1 MISSLYVIQKTGYF
15 LKIQPIKKLYI
26 DCISNSLFT
35 HQKIPIDDRD
45 KENLKFCND
54 ELYEFSTSLAIQNI
68 GLNDLLDSFLLN
80 VEVISKNI
88 QYLILSTSGFID
100 EKLSNLNTYEKNLT
114 QSIGE
119 GFNISVSIDNVQ
131 SRKHVILELKFYV
144 LKKNFTKNDFVINI
158 NSEKSLLR
166 LDTELIFDNPNISLS
181 KKDFDFFRIN
191 NPNSKKGTTTTET
204 HDMIAIV
211 YIFIGFIVLLVI
223 MFLFTLKKVRDFF
236 NICPDEDLNS
246 PGRNSAIRRT
256 NNNIRFQRVQSDFE
270 ISTYNI
276 NSHSMN
282 PNASVTTETSELNS
296 LT

>member
-1 MISSLYVIQKTGYF
+1 VIQKTGYF

-35 HQKIPIDDRD
+35 HQKIPFDDRD

-54 ELYEFSTSLAIQNI
+54 ELYEFSASLAVQNI
-68 GLNDLLDSFLLN
+68 GLNHLNDLFPLN
-80 VEVISKNI
+80 VEVISNNM
-88 QYLILSTSGFID
+88 QYFILSISGFIN
-100 EKLSNLNTYEKNLT
+100 EKLSNLNTFEKNLT
-114 QSIGE
+114 QSVGE
-119 GFNISVSIDNVQ
+119 GFNISASIENLQ
-131 SRKHVILELKFYV
+131 SKKHVILELKFYV
-144 LKKNFTKNDFVINI
+144 LKKNFTKNDFVIKI
-158 NSEKSLLR
+158 SSERSLKR
-166 LDTELIFDNPNISLS
+166 TDPELIFNNPNITLS

-211 YIFIGFIVLLVI
+211 YIFIGFVVLLFI

-236 NICPDEDLNS
+236 NICPDEDFNA
-246 PGRNSAIRRT
+246 PGRNSVIRRT
-256 NNNIRFQRVQSDFE
+256 NNTIRFQRVQSDFE

-276 NSHSMN
+276 NSHSIN
-282 PNASVTTETSELNS
+282 PTSSVTTESSELNS

>member
-1 MISSLYVIQKTGYF
+1 MISSFYVIQKTGYF

-54 ELYEFSTSLAIQNI
+54 ELYEFSASLAVQNI
-68 GLNDLLDSFLLN
+68 GLNHLNDLFPLN
-80 VEVISKNI
+80 VEVISKNM
-88 QYLILSTSGFID
+88 QYFILSISGFIN
-100 EKLSNLNTYEKNLT
+100 EKLSNLNTFEKNLT
-114 QSIGE
+114 QSVGE
-119 GFNISVSIDNVQ
+119 GFNISASIENLQ
-131 SRKHVILELKFYV
+131 SKKHVILELKFYV
-144 LKKNFTKNDFVINI
+144 LKKNFTKNDFVIKI
-158 NSEKSLLR
+158 SSERSLKR
-166 LDTELIFDNPNISLS
+166 TDPELIFNNPNITLS

-211 YIFIGFIVLLVI
+211 YIFIGFVVLLFI

-236 NICPDEDLNS
+236 NICPDEDFNA
-246 PGRNSAIRRT
+246 PGRNSVIRRT
-256 NNNIRFQRVQSDFE
+256 NNTIRFQRVQSDFE
-270 ISTYNI
+270 ISTYII
-276 NSHSMN
+276 NSHSIN
-282 PNASVTTETSELNS
+282 PTSSVTTESSELNS